1 MHSEKTYPE
10 YEGTESHVLGF
21 VRMRGR
27 WGDGAWAHQVRICI
41 ALPEDLSSVA
51 NTHNWALYNHHLLA
65 PGGPTFFF
73 CLLGEDCTHLYK
85 LKQTQRVHVVTQSHL
100 FKGR

>member
-27 WGDGAWAHQVRICI
+27 IVGYKCASKVLAEEKQKRTVAGVGVGGEQEI
-41 ALPEDLSSVA
+41 AQKSVPNSFFKSSGKPFPLPL
-51 NTHNWALYNHHLLA
+51 
-65 PGGPTFFF
+65 
-73 CLLGEDCTHLYK
+73 
-85 LKQTQRVHVVTQSHL
+85 
-100 FKGR
+100 